1 MANRAMLTDARRDR
15 WRWVVDNDL
24 WYRFSHSPL
33 AIASALL
40 AGGLILA
47 SVLAPAIAPQNPF
60 DLAEI
65 DLLNSLLPPAWLVE
79 GDARFVFGTDDQGRD
94 VFSTILYGLRVS
106 LLVGF
111 VSVLLAMMIGVVAG
125 LLSGYFGGWLD
136 AIIMRIAD
144 VQLSFP
150 AILVALLVDGIIR
163 GVLPPG
169 IHTRSAIFVLIL
181 AIGLSFWV
189 HYARTVRG
197 STMVEKGKEYVHAA
211 RIIGISRCRI
221 LLRHILPN
229 VIRPVLVI
237 GTLNLAIAIIAEATL
252 SFLGV
257 GMPPTQPSLGTL
269 IREGNDYLFSGA
281 WWITIFPGAALVLLV
296 LSVNLLG
303 DWLRDA
309 VNPRNL

>member
-1 MANRAMLTDARRDR
+1 
-15 WRWVVDNDL
+15 
-24 WYRFSHSPL
+24 
-33 AIASALL
+33 
-40 AGGLILA
+40 
-47 SVLAPAIAPQNPF
+47 
-60 DLAEI
+60 
-65 DLLNSLLPPAWLVE
+65 
-79 GDARFVFGTDDQGRD
+79 
-94 VFSTILYGLRVS
+94 
-106 LLVGF
+106 VGF

>member
-1 MANRAMLTDARRDR
+1 
-15 WRWVVDNDL
+15 VDNDL

-197 STMVEKGKEYVHAA
+197 STMVEKGKEYVPAA